1 MNLGRALLSGAG
13 GFAKRG
19 LQHNDEARKNLN
31 DIVQKSVAVIT
42 TDAMEQRK
50 AHKASKAEYKKT
62 ASALQSLGLRG
73 AQIEAAYSNLG
84 ADAYTKLSEGLSGA
98 RTAWNVD
105 AEKNG
110 TDPWS
115 DAKSAEWLTG
125 KFKGYDPNA
134 QVRTIE
140 QQASA
145 YANQMNPLTN
155 PDFGSL
161 AKGLGASSQEIS
173 FGGGKTRD
181 ARIASQMESMYAA
194 GTGGIKPAGEDSP
207 SFNPT
212 GVSMDVIDDPNAM
225 LEQRAKIAET
235 VSAEADATV
244 KGVAADNA
252 EEIMG
257 INIKKGNLA
266 NALSNLSYE
275 QLLKTNPIQI
285 ELLEAQVGK
294 GKAEETLAAA
304 RAGNADALAQLEL
317 SKGKLEKTALELGN
331 QAKKLGLDQSKE
343 KFWRTME
350 VLGLQIEGMNLD
362 NIAKNIE
369 SATLEQLAGLNVTLK
384 ELQVEGQSLSN
395 IAKIDSNS
403 LHTLNKEKLE
413 KGIKLIDAEL
423 INKATPKTY
432 QAHLL
437 QIEIGINQLDKTDP
451 DYATKLKTLEDSQT
465 AARAGL
471 EFYQEATKPDPKD
484 GSPKFAAMVSSHS
497 KAFENKIAQAGLNS
511 KNLYFPPEGGAP
523 VWKGAESARGKFQSI
538 LARHNAQYYKA
549 IGSYTQ
555 GPAALQALGIK
566 APDMYPTEEVEVE
579 VGPAGQGGFETKPVP
594 ANPSMVGKV
603 FVMPNG
609 LFAQITE
616 QDENGKYGTD
626 FL

>member
-1 MNLGRALLSGAG
+1 MKLGRALLSAAG

-50 AHKASKAEYKKT
+50 AHKATKEEYKKT
-62 ASALQSLGLRG
+62 ATALHSLGLRG

-115 DAKSAEWLTG
+115 DTKSAEWLTG

-225 LEQRAKIAET
+225 LEQRQALATTSSLE
-235 VSAEADATV
+235 SDAITKKV
-244 KGVAADNA
+244 QSDNA

-266 NALSNLSYE
+266 NALSKVNYN

-294 GKAEETLAAA
+294 GKAEETLIAA

-331 QAKKLGLDQSKE
+331 QVKKLGLDQSKE

-369 SATLEQLAGLNVTLK
+369 SATLEEMAGLNITLK
-384 ELQVEGQSLSN
+384 QLQVEGQSLSN

-403 LHTLNKEKLE
+403 LHTLNKEKLQ
-413 KGIKLIDAEL
+413 KSIKLIDAEL

-451 DYATKLKTLEDSQT
+451 DYATKLQTLEDSKT

-484 GSPKFAAMVSSHS
+484 GSPKFPALVSSHG
-497 KAFENKIAQAGLNS
+497 KALVNKMERAGFVAGKDYTFDDNDRVIWKGEPEAQA
-511 KNLYFPPEGGAP
+511 
-523 VWKGAESARGKFQSI
+523 KFKAVQD
-538 LARHNAQYYKA
+538 RHNAQYYKA
-549 IGSYTQ
+549 IGSFTQ

-566 APDMYPTEEVEVE
+566 APDMYPTEEVEI
-579 VGPAGQGGFETKPVP
+579 GPPGQSGGFETKPVA

-603 FVMPNG
+603 YLMPNG
-609 LFAQITE
+609 LLAQITE
-616 QDENGKYGTD
+616 PNEKGQYGTD
-626 FL
+626 YL

>member
-181 ARIASQMESMYAA
+181 ARIASQMESMYSA
-194 GTGGIKPAGEDSP
+194 GTGGIQPAGEDSP

-225 LEQRAKIAET
+225 LEQRQAIATTSSLE
-235 VSAEADATV
+235 SDAIV
-244 KGVAADNA
+244 DQVQADNA
-252 EEIMG
+252 EEIVG
-257 INIKKGNLA
+257 IKIKQGNLA
-266 NALSNLSYE
+266 NALSKQSYE
-275 QLLKTNPIQI
+275 QLQKTNPIQI
-285 ELLEAQVGK
+285 KLLEAQVGK

-304 RAGNADALAQLEL
+304 RAGNADALAALEL
-317 SKGKLEKTALELGN
+317 SKGKLEKTALDLGN
-331 QAKKLGLDQSKE
+331 QAKRLGLAQSKD

-350 VLGLQIEGMNLD
+350 VLNLQIEGMNLD

-369 SATLEQLAGLNVTLK
+369 GATLEQMASLNITLK

-403 LHTLNKEKLE
+403 LHTLNKEKLQKSIE
-413 KGIKLIDAEL
+413 LIDAEL

-437 QIEIGINQLDKTDP
+437 QIEVGINQLDKNDP
-451 DYATKLKTLEDSQT
+451 DYATKLQTLEDSKT
-465 AARAGL
+465 TARAGL

-484 GSPKFAAMVSSHS
+484 GSPKFPALVSSHS
-497 KAFENKIAQAGLNS
+497 KALVNKMERAGFVAGKDYTFDDKDRVIWTGDPAAQA
-511 KNLYFPPEGGAP
+511 
-523 VWKGAESARGKFQSI
+523 KFNAVQD
-538 LARHNAQYYKA
+538 RHNAQYYKA

-566 APDMYPTEEVEVE
+566 APDMYPTEEVEV
-579 VGPAGQGGFETKPVP
+579 GPPGQSGGFVSQPVK
-594 ANPSMVGKV
+594 ARKSMVGRV
-603 FVMPNG
+603 YMHPQYG
-609 LFAQITE
+609 LVQVAE
-616 QDENGKYGTD
+616 ENGKPFFDT
-626 FL
+626 L

>member
-1 MNLGRALLSGAG
+1 MKLGRAFLSGAG

-50 AHKASKAEYKKT
+50 AHKATKEEYKKT
-62 ASALQSLGLRG
+62 ASALQSLGLKG

-194 GTGGIKPAGEDSP
+194 GTGGIQPAGEDTP

-212 GVSMDVIDDPNAM
+212 GVRMDVIDDPNAM
-225 LEQRAKIAET
+225 LEKRQAVATTSSLESDAKT
-235 VSAEADATV
+235 KKVQS
-244 KGVAADNA
+244 DNA

-266 NALSNLSYE
+266 NALSKQSYE
-275 QLLKTNPIQI
+275 QLLKSNPLQI
-285 ELLEAQVGK
+285 EMLEAQVGK

-343 KFWRTME
+343 KFWRTMD
-350 VLGLQIEGMNLD
+350 VLNLQIEGMNLD
-362 NIAKNIE
+362 NIAKGIE
-369 SATLEQLAGLNVTLK
+369 GATLEQMAGLNITLK

-403 LHTLNKEKLE
+403 LHALNKEKLQ
-413 KGIKLIDAEL
+413 KSIKLIDAEL

-451 DYATKLKTLEDSQT
+451 DYATKLQTLEDSKT

-484 GSPKFAAMVSSHS
+484 GSPKFPTLVSSHA
-497 KAFENKIAQAGLNS
+497 KAFENKIAQAGLDS
-511 KNLYFPPEGGAP
+511 KNLYFPPDGGTP
-523 VWKGAESARGKFQSI
+523 VWKGAEAARGKFLSI

-555 GPAALQALGIK
+555 GPAALQALGIE
-566 APDMYPTEEVEVE
+566 APDMYPTEEVEIE
-579 VGPAGQGGFETKPVP
+579 VGPAGQGGFESQPVQ
-594 ANPSMVGKV
+594 ASKDMIGKV
-603 FVMPNG
+603 YMHPQYG
-609 LFAQITE
+609 LVQVIEKDGNAFFDT
-616 QDENGKYGTD
+616 
-626 FL
+626 L

>member
-181 ARIASQMESMYAA
+181 ARIASQMESMYSA
-194 GTGGIKPAGEDSP
+194 GTGGIQPAGEDSP

-225 LEQRAKIAET
+225 LEQRQ
-235 VSAEADATV
+235 AEATTSSLESDAIV
-244 KGVAADNA
+244 DQVQADNA
-252 EEIMG
+252 EEIVG
-257 INIKKGNLA
+257 IKIKQGNLA
-266 NALSNLSYE
+266 NALSKQSYE
-275 QLLKTNPIQI
+275 QLQKTNPIQI
-285 ELLEAQVGK
+285 KLLEAQVGK

-304 RAGNADALAQLEL
+304 RAGNADALAALEL
-317 SKGKLEKTALELGN
+317 SKGKLEKTALDLGN
-331 QAKKLGLDQSKE
+331 QAKRLGLAQSKD

-350 VLGLQIEGMNLD
+350 VLNLQIEGMNLD

-369 SATLEQLAGLNVTLK
+369 GATLEQMASLNITLK

-403 LHTLNKEKLE
+403 LHTLNKEKLQKSIE
-413 KGIKLIDAEL
+413 LIDAEL

-437 QIEIGINQLDKTDP
+437 QIEVGINQLDKNDP
-451 DYATKLKTLEDSQT
+451 DYATKLQTLEDSKT
-465 AARAGL
+465 TARAGL

-484 GSPKFAAMVSSHS
+484 GSPKFPALVSSHS
-497 KAFENKIAQAGLNS
+497 KALVNKMERAGFVAGKDYTFDDKDRVIWTGDPAAQA
-511 KNLYFPPEGGAP
+511 
-523 VWKGAESARGKFQSI
+523 KFNAVQD
-538 LARHNAQYYKA
+538 RHNAQYYKA

-566 APDMYPTEEVEVE
+566 APDMYPTEEVEV
-579 VGPAGQGGFETKPVP
+579 GPPGQSGGFVSQPVK
-594 ANPSMVGKV
+594 ARKSMVGRV
-603 FVMPNG
+603 YMHPQYG
-609 LFAQITE
+609 LVQVAE
-616 QDENGKYGTD
+616 EM
-626 FL
+626 LVLL